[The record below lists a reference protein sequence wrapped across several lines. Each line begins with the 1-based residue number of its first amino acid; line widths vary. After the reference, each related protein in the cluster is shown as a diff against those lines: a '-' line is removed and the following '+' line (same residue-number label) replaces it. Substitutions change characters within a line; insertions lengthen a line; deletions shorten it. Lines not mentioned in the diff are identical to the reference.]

1 LDKIRILSKGKNPND
16 QSSDDSTSTSSIGEK
31 DVDENSKKYLTMA
44 SINIFCRTLI
54 ILINKFTS
62 QENITQK
69 SIIEFS
75 ELVSSDTCS
84 GKKRKNLFG
93 GLFALNVLKCNGFHL
108 TREGVVI

>member
-1 LDKIRILSKGKNPND
+1 MTFS
-16 QSSDDSTSTSSIGEK
+16 
-31 DVDENSKKYLTMA
+31 
-44 SINIFCRTLI
+44 I
-54 ILINKFTS
+54 ILYSYCQIHR
-62 QENITQK
+62 TQIVEGVSFVISYFKLLK